1 MGKKISVTELR
12 NQLGTL
18 LDLLDQGESHFV
30 IERNNREAAV
40 LLSMDKFRD
49 IMQMLELLN
58 TLDFIDTGAAEL
70 GQELTESTSL
80 DFPDLQLLR
89 PITPLEPEP
98 EPQPE
103 PEKPKGRATT
113 RSRERNGSSVE
124 DLAAKLGIR
133 IIK

>member
-58 TLDFIDTGAAEL
+58 TLDFIDAGLGEL
-70 GQELTESTSL
+70 GQELSDGAAME
-80 DFPDLQLLR
+80 FPELQLLR
-89 PITPLEPEP
+89 PLPELEEIPP
-98 EPQPE
+98 D
-103 PEKPKGRATT
+103 KDKA
-113 RSRERNGSSVE
+113 RSNLRPRERNGASVE

>member
-70 GQELTESTSL
+70 GQELTENTSL
-80 DFPDLQLLR
+80 DFPELQLLR
-89 PITPLEPEP
+89 PVTPLEPEP
-98 EPQPE
+98 EPE
-103 PEKPKGRATT
+103 PEKTKGRPAS
-113 RSRERNGSSVE
+113 RSRERNGTSVE